1 MTVFVAHSCHDHNA
15 RNSLDV
21 VMDLQKKYP
30 KDTFICNDV
39 AFWYLERF
47 CTGKQIF
54 EIETDLLML
63 CDRMI
68 LTTQPI
74 GILKKEVEYA
84 RKIGLEV
91 VNLAAEYRA
100 V

>member
-1 MTVFVAHSCHDHNA
+1 
-15 RNSLDV
+15 
-21 VMDLQKKYP
+21 MDLQKKYP

-54 EIETDLLML
+54 EIETDLLMV
-63 CDRMI
+63 CDKMY

-91 VNLAAEYRA
+91 VDLAEEYRA